1 MKTETFKVSIHN
13 VKTGTIYTTIEAIR
27 YSDARQMAESMYGG
41 DGITI
46 IVT

>member
-1 MKTETFKVSIHN
+1 MKTETFKVSIHSVQN
-13 VKTGTIYTTIEAIR
+13 GTIYTTIEAIR

-41 DGITI
+41 EGITI

>member
-1 MKTETFKVSIHN
+1 MKTETFKVSIHSL
-13 VKTGTIYTTIEAIR
+13 KTGTIYTTIEAVR
-27 YSDARQMAESMYGG
+27 YTDAKQLAESMYGG